1 VRKEEEE
8 VERLGTARVIL
19 FVVVVLAYCLHKF
32 DVFPRYHYFIT
43 KKS

>member
-1 VRKEEEE
+1 VRKEE

-19 FVVVVLAYCLHKF
+19 FVVVLAYCLHKF